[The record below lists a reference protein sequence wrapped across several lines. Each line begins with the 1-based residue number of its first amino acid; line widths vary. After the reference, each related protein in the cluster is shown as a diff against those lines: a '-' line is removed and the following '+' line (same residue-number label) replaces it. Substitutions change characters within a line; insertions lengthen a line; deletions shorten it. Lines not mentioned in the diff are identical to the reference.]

1 MRIFNIFENFSLGGS
16 IGGNIAKEAAERA
29 AREAVEKTA
38 REAAEKAAREVAE
51 KAAREAAEKTAR
63 EAAEKATKEPVE
75 KAAKKAELEAIVYE
89 DYKNEGTKNYIRY
102 LKNQTKQTNIDLT
115 NIKEQQNLA
124 MDELTNANQVFLYNE
139 KNFPFDYAK
148 KQTDL
153 QNIQNI
159 QNKLSQ
165 LNYELMDKAMDLKF
179 YKNANLFIKNEKLN
193 MPLDTQIKNI
203 DIAKINE
210 LTDLYRANYAKRQAD
225 LPSYISAQQNLA
237 NAKAE
242 YLNLIDNYPLDKIN
256 APGGVQ
262 KYQSDVDAG
271 LTNIDNANIDLN
283 NIHSQ
288 MINDVAVGAK
298 YRAKHSLLEDGWYV
312 KEEPVEVIAKKD
324 LAVNDAVD
332 AIFDSQIKIEKEISK
347 AEYTAYKTGELNV
360 TDPQPVIDAKL
371 NEFKKTAEKNE
382 QAAGGMNME
391 TVALV
396 GIGGIVAFMFLYNKS
411 PQEASNELSKIPAE
425 ELVES
430 ESDPNQELLQL
441 EIIKELALLQD
452 ANSTGQD
459 PNSTTTPKSTTTQ
472 KNNLPII
479 EIGIGLFIL
488 FILILIIKN
497 YI

>member
-16 IGGNIAKEAAERA
+16 IGGTIGKEAAERA
-29 AREAVEKTA
+29 AKELAEKAAIKAA
-38 REAAEKAAREVAE
+38 REAAEKAAREAAE
-51 KAAREAAEKTAR
+51 KAAREAAEKTAK
-63 EAAEKATKEPVE
+63 EAAEKA
-75 KAAKKAELEAIVYE
+75 AIDNSINE
-89 DYKNEGTKNYIRY
+89 GYKNDLIKHIE
-102 LKNQTKQTNIDLT
+102 NQTNQTNINIT
-115 NIKEQQNLA
+115 NITKQKNETIE
-124 MDELTNANQVFLYNE
+124 ELINANQVFLYNE

-159 QNKLSQ
+159 QNKLRE
-165 LNYELMDKAMDLKF
+165 LNLEFMENAINLKYYTNTNKFINKMNWSHNKEIKDIDVVKIKEMNNLYYEQINKIED
-179 YKNANLFIKNEKLN
+179 NI
-193 MPLDTQIKNI
+193 PLQN
-203 DIAKINE
+203 
-210 LTDLYRANYAKRQAD
+210 
-225 LPSYISAQQNLA
+225 SAQQNLA

-242 YLNLIDNYPLDKIN
+242 YLNFRDNYPLNEIK

-262 KYQSDVDAG
+262 KYQSELDTAWTKVE
-271 LTNIDNANIDLN
+271 NANIELENINEQILNEARILGKNSAKIDLL
-283 NIHSQ
+283 
-288 MINDVAVGAK
+288 K
-298 YRAKHSLLEDGWYV
+298 DGWYV
-312 KEEPVEVIAKKD
+312 KGEPAEVIAKKD
-324 LAVNDAVD
+324 LAVSDAVD
-332 AIFDSQIKIEKEISK
+332 AITNSQIKIEKEISK

-360 TDPQPVIDAKL
+360 TDPQPVIDSKL
-371 NEFKKTAEKNE
+371 NEFKKNAEQNE

-452 ANSTGQD
+452 ANPTGQD
-459 PNSTTTPKSTTTQ
+459 PNSTTTQKSTTTPKSTTTQ